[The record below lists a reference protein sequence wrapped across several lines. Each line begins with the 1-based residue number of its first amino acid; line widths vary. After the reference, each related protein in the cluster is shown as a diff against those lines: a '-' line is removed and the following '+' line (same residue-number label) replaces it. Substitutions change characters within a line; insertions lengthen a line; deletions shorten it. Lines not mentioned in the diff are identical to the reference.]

1 MKQFGKCLFALTAI
15 CLASTSVDAA
25 AIQLGATYG
34 LNNHPD
40 GSARP
45 PSYGLRLDE
54 LFNETGGNDIF
65 TFDFDAVGSAM
76 FMSISA
82 GGDEIRIFGTVYG
95 GRDTGSSYAN
105 DQYLGLYEVDFT
117 YSTGVGLVPGD
128 DDLQV
133 LATMGSTNGGFI
145 APLAVMDGGP
155 SIGGGPIALGETA
168 NGSGMTFRFGDENND
183 NGHRGFNGFSGWGW
197 ISVDGDPHAGQAN
210 DWLFTADPEPIP
222 EPATA
227 GLIALGALSLLRRR
241 R

>member
-1 MKQFGKCLFALTAI
+1 MKNFAKCLFALTVV
-15 CLASTSVDAA
+15 CLASASANAA
-25 AIQLGATYG
+25 AIQFGATYA
-34 LNNHPD
+34 LHNHPD
-40 GSARP
+40 GDASP
-45 PSYGLRLDE
+45 PQYGLRLDE
-54 LFNETGGNDIF
+54 LFNATGGNDIY
-65 TFDFDAVGSAM
+65 TFDFDNAASSM
-76 FMSISA
+76 LMSVSA

-95 GRDTGSSYAN
+95 GRDTGGSYAN

-117 YSTGVGLVPGD
+117 YSMGVGPVPGD

-145 APLAVMDGGP
+145 APLAAMDGGP
-155 SIGGGPIALGETA
+155 SVGGGQIALGETA

-183 NGHRGFNGFSGWGW
+183 NGHRGFAGLSGWGW

-222 EPATA
+222 EPATMS
-227 GLIALGALSLLRRR
+227 LLALGAVSLLRRR